1 MIDYKDIMQL
11 IINQDPKGLEELY
24 DTYGKKF
31 YTYCAR
37 NWHLSEDDSWEVI
50 YKTLE
55 TLILKLSHYEFES
68 KQHFD
73 NFLYK
78 VLTNFLRQYFR
89 KNRSQSEHEIEYV
102 DLTNSEENTKEI
114 IQHINQ
120 VSFADYYRSEYI
132 DSPELLHLNEA
143 LDQLDPVD
151 KDILLLRAQNYTYE
165 EISDFLG
172 IENKQLKVTHH
183 RAKKKL
189 IDKLIAKQ
197 L

>member
-1 MIDYKDIMQL
+1 MVDYKDIMQL

-24 DTYGKKF
+24 ETYGKKF
-31 YTYCAR
+31 YTYCVH
-37 NWHLSEDDSWEVI
+37 NWHLSEDESWEVI

-55 TLILKLSHYEFES
+55 TLILKLSHYEFVS

-89 KNRSQSEHEIEYV
+89 KNRSHPEQEIEYV
-102 DLTNSEENTKEI
+102 DLTDSEENSTEITK
-114 IQHINQ
+114 HINQ
-120 VSFADYYRSEYI
+120 LSFADYYRSEFI

-143 LDQLDPVD
+143 LDALDPRE

-165 EISDFLG
+165 EIADFLG
-172 IENKQLKVTHH
+172 IENNQLKVTHH

-189 IDKLIAKQ
+189 IEKLIEKQ

>member
-1 MIDYKDIMQL
+1 MQL

-31 YTYCAR
+31 YTYCVR
-37 NWHLSEDDSWEVI
+37 NWHLSEDEAWEVI

-55 TLILKLSHYEFES
+55 TLILKLSHYEFVS

-78 VLTNFLRQYFR
+78 VLTNFIRQYFR
-89 KNRSQSEHEIEYV
+89 KNRSHTEQEIEYV
-102 DLTNSEENTKEI
+102 DLTNSEETSKEVT
-114 IQHINQ
+114 QHINQ
-120 VSFADYYRSEYI
+120 LSFTDYYKSEFI
-132 DSPELLHLNEA
+132 DSPELLNLNEA
-143 LDQLDPVD
+143 LDKLEPID
-151 KDILLLRAQNYTYE
+151 KDILLLRAQNYTYD
-165 EISDFLG
+165 EISIFLG

-189 IDKLIAKQ
+189 IDKLIEKQ
-197 L
+197 I

>member
-31 YTYCAR
+31 YTYCVH
-37 NWHLSEDDSWEVI
+37 NWHLSEDESWEVI

-55 TLILKLSHYEFES
+55 TLILKLAHYEFES

-89 KNRSQSEHEIEYV
+89 KNRCNSEHELAYV
-102 DLTNSEENTKEI
+102 DLMGEEADSSEINK
-114 IQHINQ
+114 HINQ
-120 VSFADYYRSEYI
+120 LSFTDYYKSEFI

-143 LDQLDPVD
+143 LETLDPLD
-151 KDILLLRAQNYTYE
+151 KDILLLRAQNYSYD
-165 EISDFLG
+165 EISAFLG
-172 IENKQLKVTHH
+172 VENKQLKVTHH

-189 IDKLIAKQ
+189 IDKLIEKQ